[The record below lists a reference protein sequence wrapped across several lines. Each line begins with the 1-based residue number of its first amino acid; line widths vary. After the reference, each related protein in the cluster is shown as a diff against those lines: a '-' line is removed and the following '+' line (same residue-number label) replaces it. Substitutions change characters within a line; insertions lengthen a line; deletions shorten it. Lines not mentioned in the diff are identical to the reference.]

1 MYSTE
6 IVLDTATIR
15 GKLKLKLTEILRP
28 EKHRITHHH
37 SAELQTTKQTLA
49 TSKHSNE
56 FTYSDFPCHLKV
68 NLDKLAPSYR
78 RWKCKKGKRLT
89 ITANFQ
95 ERNLGT
101 ALSGKKIRPLGRIV
115 KNWTGYERV
124 ISQSDA

>member
-37 SAELQTTKQTLA
+37 SAKLQTTKQTLT

-68 NLDKLAPSYR
+68 N
-78 RWKCKKGKRLT
+78 
-89 ITANFQ
+89 
-95 ERNLGT
+95 
-101 ALSGKKIRPLGRIV
+101 
-115 KNWTGYERV
+115 
-124 ISQSDA
+124 

>member
-1 MYSTE
+1 M
-6 IVLDTATIR
+6 IR
-15 GKLKLKLTEILRP
+15 GKLELKSTQILRR

-37 SAELQTTKQTLA
+37 SAKLQTTKQTLA

-78 RWKCKKGKRLT
+78 RWKCKKGKRFT

-101 ALSGKKIRPLGRIV
+101 ALSGKKIWPVGGIV
-115 KNWTGYERV
+115 KSWTGHERA
-124 ISQSDA
+124 ISQSGALGKK